1 MCRSIDRNWLRVSM
15 RCALILLLTSAT
27 TMFGASSFAQG
38 QERNNFLGDLRK
50 MQEALRGK
58 LKHSLERNSG
68 APGTHRGS
76 EKPAS
81 GQEQQIA
88 NGQSPA
94 YAPPAI
100 QSATYNQQPEPESSE
115 LPLPI
120 NHAATGGI
128 TTRFTDT
135 SSLEVTSQPAFIN
148 GREWHVKRTDHNAMA
163 PSFGGAR
170 LGVAHMT
177 ATEHALRLKQENLEL
192 AASQKALL
200 ADNRSLR
207 SRLDALRET
216 LARAEVALAAAQK
229 EIDEAQRTNRMLSQ
243 TVADYAAQR
252 ERHLLESDRIF
263 QGIQDQLDDLLMRE
277 ISASEVPPE
286 GTSEEI
292 F

>member
-15 RCALILLLTSAT
+15 QCALILLLTNAT
-27 TMFGASSFAQG
+27 PTFWASTVAQG

-68 APGTHRGS
+68 EPGTYRGS
-76 EKPAS
+76 ERPES

-88 NGQSPA
+88 NGKSPA
-94 YAPPAI
+94 FAPPAI
-100 QSATYNQQPEPESSE
+100 QSATYNQQPELVSSE
-115 LPLPI
+115 LPLPV

-128 TTRFTDT
+128 ATRFTDT
-135 SSLEVTSQPAFIN
+135 TSLENTRQPAGIN
-148 GREWHVKRTDHNAMA
+148 ERKWHVNSIAHNAMA

-200 ADNRSLR
+200 ADNRNLR
-207 SRLDALRET
+207 SRLDALREAV
-216 LARAEVALAAAQK
+216 ARAEVALAAAQK
-229 EIDEAQRTNRMLSQ
+229 EIDQAQQTNRMLSQ

-252 ERHLLESDRIF
+252 ERYLLESDRIF

-277 ISASEVPPE
+277 ISASEVPLE
-286 GTSEEI
+286 GTGEEI